1 MKLSIKFSS
10 IILVIGLAL
19 TMGQTDD
26 PSQQPEDIAAYGLNY
41 TDPNKTAYIPHID
54 SERYAQLEQRFHDT
68 KKRIRREIANGL
80 RASFPRIRS
89 LVTYFADEEGFVR
102 NGIVFCGAEH
112 DHSKLD
118 INDLGGDDMLKVR
131 QNDPGNEGAENLFPL
146 PSEFSIETGSLSLI
160 DGWSVQNETYINATN
175 GKTSIQ
181 CGLNDCLEGSFVS
194 ILARFVRS
202 HGYYIQHRDI
212 CSAFAETPPEIEA
225 RTCNFEHQP
234 VPRKAFECSRNTS
247 TNNKDWW
254 QVNKQCYGLG
264 EEDCTGRCKYDVY
277 ERYCRASEEFMEGLK
292 TKSGADAC
300 KVKEGENIKAS
311 EFINEVWRVLGYSVN
326 GEVDAIPSTNK
337 ALVTGG
343 SVNAT
348 DDLTECRNPRTFIH
362 AINGN
367 AQINAFR
374 DLGIE
379 EAAAAWFEEIKGVRS
394 YLQAL
399 QKLLRSFYETSLQMF
414 PFIENEEIMEECPMG
429 EVEHDPNTE
438 SGDKIQPLCQRL
450 DFQTSDKLNKVKEA
464 GQAMIRSQCFCRN
477 GDMDDRF
484 KEVNWATGDIYDP
497 DWLNATYDKVY
508 APCDFVAK
516 TGGVKCKNGD
526 GTNNSLTTCESF
538 VGSYKCQS
546 RDGFLQNDA
555 CDAMDGTNA
564 DKTPKDF
571 LECQKLAEGEGYNK
585 YDLHEFDQIYLE
597 VHPNAY
603 GSSNTD
609 GPTMGSFTYTDVDRV
624 EQTRDIGNCLRYR
637 DRLPSVYTYCTQIK
651 AWGDTEVWNRHLE
664 RLKPDKNRIKMRKNS
679 PAELKTQIIQA
690 LMDTLPPIENTC
702 GRAITAYAADED
714 TGELQSQLTGNKGG
728 NCMPFEKLHEIIYRL
743 EFETGK
749 ADNAIVHNATL
760 TYLEQ
765 EADETTDLIFSDMFC
780 DTRYSYTNS
789 KFPFRQMSYMWDH
802 IQGGSRTDAS
812 ISSGQDKIEY
822 RPDGANS
829 VPFDYFKYET
839 TGASWP
845 VNQRYAMEDRS
856 FCFIDWIGA
865 FSGSTTRY
873 DAYGSEYVDPYLLYS
888 REIDEAVWN
897 TAIAIS
903 SKKQVVID
911 NLELWDV
918 FEDQLTNPE
927 DGNILTSLAHAATAH
942 FMTVQTTDYDD
953 KSHDAGY
960 EDFFNQN

>member
-1 MKLSIKFSS
+1 MICLKSPRQ
-10 IILVIGLAL
+10 ILRTSA
-19 TMGQTDD
+19 
-26 PSQQPEDIAAYGLNY
+26 
-41 TDPNKTAYIPHID
+41 
-54 SERYAQLEQRFHDT
+54 
-68 KKRIRREIANGL
+68 KKN
-80 RASFPRIRS
+80 
-89 LVTYFADEEGFVR
+89 
-102 NGIVFCGAEH
+102 
-112 DHSKLD
+112 
-118 INDLGGDDMLKVR
+118 
-131 QNDPGNEGAENLFPL
+131 QFPL
-146 PSEFSIETGSLSLI
+146 PKGFSIETGSLSLI
-160 DGWSVQNETYINATN
+160 DGWSVQNETYRK
-175 GKTSIQ
+175 GDDEEKTSIQ
-181 CGLNDCLEGSFVS
+181 CGLNDCLEGSFVA
-194 ILARFVRS
+194 ILARFVRA

-212 CSAFAETPPEIEA
+212 CSAFADTPPEIEA
-225 RTCNFEHQP
+225 RTCNFEDQP
-234 VPRKAFECSRNTS
+234 VPRRAFECSRNTS

-277 ERYCRASEEFMEGLK
+277 ERYCRASEEFMEGL
-292 TKSGADAC
+292 TTRSGEKAC
-300 KVKEGENIKAS
+300 KVKESENIKAS
-311 EFINEVWRVLGYSVN
+311 EFVNEIWRVLGYSVN

-343 SVNAT
+343 AVNVT
-348 DDLTECRNPRTFIH
+348 DNLTECRTPRTFIH

-379 EAAAAWFEEIKGVRS
+379 EAAAAWYEEIRGVRS

-399 QKLLRSFYETSLQMF
+399 QKLLRNFYQTSLKMF
-414 PFIENEEIMEECPMG
+414 PFIENEELMEECAMG

-438 SGDKIQPLCQRL
+438 SGNQVQPLCERL
-450 DFQTSDKLNKVKEA
+450 EYQTSAKLNKVKEA

-477 GDMDDRF
+477 GNMDDRF
-484 KEVNWATGDIYDP
+484 KEVNWATGQIYDP

-526 GTNNSLTTCESF
+526 GTNNSLTTCDTF

-546 RDGFLQNDA
+546 RDGFLKNDA

-564 DKTPKDF
+564 AKTPKDF
-571 LECQKLAEGEGYNK
+571 IECQKLAEGEGYNR
-585 YDLHEFDQIYLE
+585 YDLHEFDQLYLE
-597 VHPNAY
+597 VHPGAWEE
-603 GSSNTD
+603 SNTD
-609 GPTMGSFTYTDVDRV
+609 GPELDKTYTYTDYELK
-624 EQTRDIGNCLRYR
+624 EQTRPIQNCLRFR

-664 RLKPDKNRIKMRKNS
+664 RLKPDKNRIKMRKSKFHNTTLRQ
-679 PAELKTQIIQA
+679 EIIDA
-690 LMDTLPPIENTC
+690 LLDTLPPIENTC

-714 TGELQSQLTGNKGG
+714 TGELQTQLTANKGG
-728 NCMPFEKLHEIIYRL
+728 NCMPFEKIHEIMYRL

-749 ADNAIVHNATL
+749 ADNGVVHNETL

-765 EADETTDLIFSDMFC
+765 EADETSDLIFSDMFC
-780 DTRYSYTNS
+780 DTKYSYTNS
-789 KFPFRQMSYMWDH
+789 KFAFRQMSYLWDH
-802 IQGGSRTDAS
+802 IQGGSRTDTTV
-812 ISSGQDKIEY
+812 SSGQDKVEY
-822 RPDGANS
+822 RPDGANA

-903 SKKQVVID
+903 SKKQVAID

-942 FMTVQTTDYDD
+942 FMTVQTTDHDD
-953 KSHDAGY
+953 PSHDAGY
-960 EDFFNQN
+960 EEFFNQN